1 VDPERNQF
9 RKEDGLVLRLLEAL
23 SAGECRAPIDR
34 TILEALATGTLGA
47 PESELARNHLAECVY
62 CLHAFS
68 EIQSLLEMPT
78 PAEVREEEARVQAA
92 HSTRSELENRV
103 RELIGA
109 IERERRLLAH
119 RARQLEYSDPGLHA
133 SADAALDQTWESPL
147 EEDVEAL
154 VSRLETARRSMEE
167 QQNLVTM
174 CLGLLKQHG
183 QLAAQVRA
191 AGMSRDWKLL
201 DRARGDLIDL
211 LQQLSR
217 RLRV

>member
-1 VDPERNQF
+1 VDPKRNQF

-23 SAGECRAPIDR
+23 SAGGCRAPIDR
-34 TILEALATGTLGA
+34 TILETLATGTLGA

-78 PAEVREEEARVQAA
+78 PAEVMEEEGRIQAEHEARW
-92 HSTRSELENRV
+92 ELGNRV
-103 RELIGA
+103 RELIGT

-133 SADAALDQTWESPL
+133 YADAALSPTEPPL
-147 EEDVEAL
+147 EEDVDAL
-154 VSRLETARRSMEE
+154 VSRLETARRSLEE
-167 QQNLVTM
+167 QQNLVTT
-174 CLGLLKQHG
+174 CLALLKQHG

-191 AGMSRDWKLL
+191 ARMSRDWKLL
-201 DRARGDLIDL
+201 DRARGDFIDL